1 MKAFDC
7 KMCGECCYGAGG
19 IFMEIDEQKRIAEYL
34 SLKREDFLTEYT
46 EKRNGRIYAGVGS
59 DNFCIFFKDKKGCT
73 IHPVKP
79 ARCELWPFFPAN
91 VADPETWDNAKLACR
106 GINRDCSFEDFVRES
121 PNGGTPEK

>member
-7 KMCGECCYGAGG
+7 KMCGECCYGVGG
-19 IFMEIDEQKRIAEYL
+19 IFMEVDEQKRIAEYL
-34 SLKREDFLTEYT
+34 GLKLEDFLTEYT

-59 DNFCIFFKDKKGCT
+59 DNFCIFFKKEHGCT

-91 VADPETWDNAKLACR
+91 VADPETWDVAKLACR

-121 PNGGTPEK
+121 PKGGTIKK

>member
-19 IFMEIDEQKRIAEYL
+19 IFMETDEQKRIAEYL
-34 SLKREDFLTEYT
+34 GLKLEDFLAGFT

-59 DNFCIFFKDKKGCT
+59 DNFCIFFKNKKGCT
-73 IHPVKP
+73 IHSVKP
-79 ARCELWPFFPAN
+79 ARCELWPYFPAN
-91 VADPETWDNAKLACR
+91 VADRETWDVAKLACR

-121 PNGGTPEK
+121 PNGGTIKK

>member
-7 KMCGECCYGAGG
+7 KMCGECCYGVGG
-19 IFMEIDEQKRIAEYL
+19 IFMEVDEQKRIAEYL
-34 SLKREDFLTEYT
+34 GLKLEDFLKDYT

-59 DNFCIFFKDKKGCT
+59 DHFCIFFKNKKGCA

-91 VADPETWDNAKLACR
+91 VADPETWDVAKLACR

-121 PNGGTPEK
+121 PNGGTIKK

>member
-19 IFMEIDEQKRIAEYL
+19 IFMEKEEQERIAEYL
-34 SLKREDFLTEYT
+34 GLKLEVFLSEYT

-59 DNFCIFFKDKKGCT
+59 DNFCIFFKDNKGCT

-91 VADPETWDNAKLACR
+91 VADRETWDVAKLACR

-121 PNGGTPEK
+121 PNGGTIKK